1 MRGKIVVCLRGTG
14 LRVEKGLEVKQ
25 AGGAAIILGNPPAFG
40 GEVPVDAHVLPG
52 TAVSSVD
59 VNSIIRYINSSSS
72 PTAVL
77 DPSRTVVDVKP
88 SPVMAQF
95 SSRGPNVNEPNIL
108 KVHLDRFNARV
119 GLRQTLTMS

>member
-1 MRGKIVVCLRGTG
+1 M
-14 LRVEKGLEVKQ
+14 RVEKGLEVKQ

-59 VNSIIRYINSSSS
+59 VNAIIRYINSSSS